1 MENKFTIQ
9 YLQQAEI
16 DQAKWDECI
25 DRAGNGLVYAYSMY
39 LDHMADNWDALVLN
53 DYEMVMPLPWR
64 RKFGI
69 HYLYQPFLV
78 AQLGLF
84 GNGITP
90 GILEKFLQA
99 IPRKF
104 RLWEFPLNHGNLFS
118 VSGFDL
124 YERSNFILPLKKS
137 HEEISSSYRENLRRN
152 LRKSVQYGS
161 FASEVRINEV
171 TEIVKEFNCVEQTKE
186 LDRFTSLYLQL
197 EEKNMAACHGIY
209 SKNNELLASAA
220 FLFSHRRAY
229 YLLVGNHPN
238 GRTLGA
244 SHALLDH
251 FIRMNAG
258 KDLVLDFEG
267 SDIRNLA
274 FFYSSF
280 GAQEEKYTAIKR
292 NHLPWYMRWL
302 KK

>member
-1 MENKFTIQ
+1 MEARFTIQ
-9 YLQQAEI
+9 YLPQQEI
-16 DQAKWDECI
+16 DQTKWDDCI
-25 DRAGNGLVYAYSMY
+25 NRSNNGLIYAYSFY
-39 LDHMADNWDALVLN
+39 LNQMADQWDALVLN

-64 RKFGI
+64 RKYGI
-69 HYLYQPFLV
+69 HYLYQPLLV

-99 IPRKF
+99 IPGKF

-118 VSGFDL
+118 INGFDL
-124 YERSNFILPLKKS
+124 YARSNYILPLDQS
-137 HEEISSSYRENLRRN
+137 HEEISANYRENLRRN
-152 LRKSVQYGS
+152 LRKSDQYGS
-161 FASEVRINEV
+161 FAGEASIEDV
-171 TEIVKEFNCVEQTKE
+171 TEIIKGFNGEGQTKE
-186 LDRFTSLYLQL
+186 LDRFTTLYKQL
-197 EEKNMAACHGIY
+197 AQKDMAACLGIF

-244 SHALLDH
+244 SHALIDH
-251 FIRMNAG
+251 FIRIHAG

-280 GAQEEKYTAIKR
+280 GAREEKYAAIKR
-292 NHLPWYMRWL
+292 NQLPWYVRWL